1 MRPVTFL
8 GDCEVTFQSQNL
20 GSLRDCNDL
29 LQNNSDLHSQ
39 MKEDGY
45 LLIRGLINRGAVI
58 KARNTIL
65 RHANENGELPFK
77 ADTELMDAVYNP
89 DGRPARTMGEKAVT
103 HHPDVLEV
111 LEGTELFNFFRGF
124 FDQPSR
130 TFDYK
135 WLRMMPPGR
144 AAGPHFDVVY
154 MGRGSQRL
162 HTCWIPFG
170 DVPVEKGTLAIL
182 VGSHNLP
189 SFNKIRK
196 TYGQTDVDQD
206 RTPGHFG
213 IDPLAIS
220 EQFGGVWKTTDFEA
234 GDVIIFTMHTLHTS
248 TRNMSDQWRISCDV
262 RFQPETDSVDNRWIG
277 ENPVAHSIQDQS
289 KKPITFDEA
298 REIWGV

>member
-1 MRPVTFL
+1 
-8 GDCEVTFQSQNL
+8 
-20 GSLRDCNDL
+20 
-29 LQNNSDLHSQ
+29 
-39 MKEDGY
+39 
-45 LLIRGLINRGAVI
+45 VI
-58 KARNTIL
+58 KARQTIL
-65 RHANENGELPFK
+65 RHADENGELPFK

-262 RFQPETDSVDNRWIG
+262 RFQPETDSVDNRWVG